1 MAELSLQHVDKI
13 YDNNVQAVFD
23 FNLEVKDKEF
33 IVFVGPSGCGKSTT
47 LRMIAGLEEI
57 SAGDFYI
64 DGKRMNDV
72 EPKDRDIAMVFQS
85 YALYPHMSVY
95 ENMAFGLKLRKY
107 SKEEIDKMEFT
118 ATSNLVSVKVN
129 GKKEVLNVKI
139 EAPTDFSGDDI
150 DMLEDMIMVAVNEA
164 FKQVDKETEKKM
176 GKYTSMMPG
185 LF

>member
-1 MAELSLQHVDKI
+1 MNMQALMRQAQSLQ
-13 YDNNVQAVFD
+13 
-23 FNLEVKDKEF
+23 KD
-33 IVFVGPSGCGKSTT
+33 
-47 LRMIAGLEEI
+47 M
-57 SAGDFYI
+57 
-64 DGKRMNDV
+64 
-72 EPKDRDIAMVFQS
+72 
-85 YALYPHMSVY
+85 
-95 ENMAFGLKLRKY
+95 LK

-164 FKQVDKETEKKM
+164 FKQVDKKM

>member
-1 MAELSLQHVDKI
+1 MNMQALMRQAQSLQ
-13 YDNNVQAVFD
+13 
-23 FNLEVKDKEF
+23 KD
-33 IVFVGPSGCGKSTT
+33 
-47 LRMIAGLEEI
+47 M
-57 SAGDFYI
+57 
-64 DGKRMNDV
+64 
-72 EPKDRDIAMVFQS
+72 
-85 YALYPHMSVY
+85 
-95 ENMAFGLKLRKY
+95 LK
-107 SKEEIDKMEFT
+107 SKEEIDKMEFN

-139 EAPTDFSGDDI
+139 EAPTDFSADDM